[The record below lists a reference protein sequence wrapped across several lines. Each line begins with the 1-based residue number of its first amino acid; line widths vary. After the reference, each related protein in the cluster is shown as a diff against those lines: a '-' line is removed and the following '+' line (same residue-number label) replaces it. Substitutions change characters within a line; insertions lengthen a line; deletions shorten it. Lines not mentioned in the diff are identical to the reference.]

1 MTPSSPAA
9 RLPPEI
15 VEIIIAYLIYDMRC
29 LRACTMTCHSW
40 YIVASPHL
48 HRTLVIS
55 THTLGQSTG
64 WQKPFR
70 RKHSLGLLPLVKWLR
85 VHGRNNR
92 YVGLSPTLFNSDT
105 LDQFSAL
112 TNVRELEVEYL
123 DIPNFIPH
131 IQQYF
136 KHFLP
141 TLTSLHLREPRGS
154 DRQIIYFIGLFQH
167 LQDLKLIEVGLHHGE
182 EPAEDLTL
190 IPPSIPPLRGRLV
203 MMDFTRVGL
212 LKGMIDLFGGIR
224 FHHMRLLNVDGMRIL
239 LGTGA
244 ETLETLVL
252 DPADPRGKQL
262 SLSGTSSNQ

>member
-1 MTPSSPAA
+1 MYPGGASPETSTTPSSPAA

-29 LRACTMTCHSW
+29 LRACTMICHSW

-85 VHGRNNR
+85 VHGRNNG

-131 IQQYF
+131 IQRYF
-136 KHFLP
+136 GHFLP
-141 TLTSLHLREPRGS
+141 TLTSLDLKEPRGTN
-154 DRQIIYFIGLFQH
+154 RQVIYFIGQFQH
-167 LQDLKLIEVGLHHGE
+167 LQDLKLIDVEFYRGE
-182 EPAEDLTL
+182 EPANDLTL
-190 IPPSIPPLRGRLV
+190 IPPFIPPLRGRLV
-203 MMDFTRVGL
+203 MSRFTKVGL
-212 LKGMIDLFGGIR
+212 LKGMIDLFRGIR
-224 FHHMRLLNVDGMRIL
+224 FYRMRLFDVDGMRL
-239 LGTGA
+239 LFDAGA
-244 ETLETLVL
+244 ETLEDLVL
-252 DPADPRGKQL
+252 DPTDPRGE
-262 SLSGTSSNQ
+262 